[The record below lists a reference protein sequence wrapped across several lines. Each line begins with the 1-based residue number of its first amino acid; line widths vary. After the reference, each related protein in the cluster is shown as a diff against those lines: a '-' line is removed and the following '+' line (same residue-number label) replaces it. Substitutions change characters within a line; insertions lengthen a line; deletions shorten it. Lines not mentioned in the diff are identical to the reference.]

1 MLLREL
7 INQTIRIKDEIKQRR
22 TICQMGIITMKEE
35 LREIESKWKS
45 ALTSDRLRIETE
57 TDFKSI
63 NITNQKQRDAYV
75 EEEQRDKRYEMMKEI
90 DDQKYLIEKG
100 EEREKELWDE
110 YKYYTDRFEFLMK
123 VYDIEGEIELEES
136 ITEDREVIGEIDEK
150 TEE

>member
-7 INQTIRIKDEIKQRR
+7 INETIRIKDEIKQRR

-75 EEEQRDKRYEMMKEI
+75 EEEQRDKRSEMMEEVI
-90 DDQKYLIEKG
+90 DQKALIADA
-100 EEREKELWDE
+100 EEREKQLWDE
-110 YKYYTDRFEFLMK
+110 YRYYEDRLEFLMK

-150 TEE
+150 TDE

>member
-90 DDQKYLIEKG
+90 DDQKYLIERG

-110 YKYYTDRFEFLMK
+110 
-123 VYDIEGEIELEES
+123 
-136 ITEDREVIGEIDEK
+136 
-150 TEE
+150 